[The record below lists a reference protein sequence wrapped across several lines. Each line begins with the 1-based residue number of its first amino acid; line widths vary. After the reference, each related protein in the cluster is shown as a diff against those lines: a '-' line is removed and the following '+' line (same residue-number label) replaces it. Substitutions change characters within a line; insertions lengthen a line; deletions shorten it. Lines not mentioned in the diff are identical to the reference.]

1 MLPLFPL
8 ACVLFPGCRLDLQLF
23 EPRYLDMLSRCLRSG
38 EGFGVV
44 AIRAGRE
51 VGEVPQQLAEVG
63 CEAQVIDWQQLPN
76 GLLGVRVEGRRRF
89 DLGRIQAQPDRL
101 LLAEVAWREEPDE
114 QPLGEAHAELQALAA
129 LLAEHPAMRGL
140 LDTTP
145 GGGLALSQADEK
157 FTYSTIGLYRRAL
170 FEAPWCDTIPGNPQ
184 GTAEPLAP
192 LLRKAMDA
200 GLVSA
205 ELYTGRWADVGTPER
220 LKELE

>member
-8 ACVLFPGCRLDLQLF
+8 SCVLFPGCRLDLQLF

-89 DLGRIQAQPDRL
+89 DLGRIQPQPDRL

-145 GGGLALSQADEK
+145 GGDLALSNRLGYLLPLTLEQK
-157 FTYSTIGLYRRAL
+157 LQLLGLDDVAARLGLLEVWLEAL
-170 FEAPWCDTIPGNPQ
+170 Q
-184 GTAEPLAP
+184 
-192 LLRKAMDA
+192 
-200 GLVSA
+200 
-205 ELYTGRWADVGTPER
+205 ER
-220 LKELE
+220 

>member
-23 EPRYLDMLSRCLRSG
+23 EPCYLDMLSRCLRSG

-89 DLGRIQAQPDRL
+89 DLGRIQPQPDRL

-145 GGGLALSQADEK
+145 GGDLALSNRLGYLLPLTLEQK
-157 FTYSTIGLYRRAL
+157 QQLLGLDDVAARLGLLEVWLEAL
-170 FEAPWCDTIPGNPQ
+170 Q
-184 GTAEPLAP
+184 
-192 LLRKAMDA
+192 
-200 GLVSA
+200 
-205 ELYTGRWADVGTPER
+205 ER
-220 LKELE
+220 

>member
-8 ACVLFPGCRLDLQLF
+8 SCVLFPGCRLDLQLF

-63 CEAQVIDWQQLPN
+63 CEAQVIDWQQLPS

-101 LLAEVAWREEPDE
+101 LLAEVAWRDEPAE
-114 QPLGEAHAELQALAA
+114 QPLGEAHSELQALAA

-140 LDTTP
+140 LDAAP
-145 GGGLALSQADEK
+145 GGCLALSNRLGYLLPLTLEQK
-157 FTYSTIGLYRRAL
+157 LQLLGLDDSAARLGLLEVWLEAL
-170 FEAPWCDTIPGNPQ
+170 Q
-184 GTAEPLAP
+184 
-192 LLRKAMDA
+192 
-200 GLVSA
+200 
-205 ELYTGRWADVGTPER
+205 ER
-220 LKELE
+220 

>member
-8 ACVLFPGCRLDLQLF
+8 SCVLFPGCRLDLQLF

-89 DLGRIQAQPDRL
+89 DLGRIQPQPDRL

-145 GGGLALSQADEK
+145 GGGLALSNRLGYLLPLTLEQK
-157 FTYSTIGLYRRAL
+157 QQLLGLDDVAARLGLLEVWLEAL
-170 FEAPWCDTIPGNPQ
+170 Q
-184 GTAEPLAP
+184 
-192 LLRKAMDA
+192 
-200 GLVSA
+200 
-205 ELYTGRWADVGTPER
+205 ER
-220 LKELE
+220 